1 MKTYYGIKNYTI
13 VKLGKYKSAQD
24 AYESN
29 EGLEYAASGQ
39 SIKLL
44 AELLSERI
52 EDDTFYYYIDGKI
65 NVYRIMSKSKDQ
77 AIRILNEQGIDFM
90 AIVSFD
96 EAINF
101 IRDSDEIKVTMIDK
115 IKFNFINYVSGLFKK

>member
-24 AYESN
+24 AYKSN

-96 EAINF
+96 EGMNF
-101 IRDSDEIKVTMIDK
+101 IRDAEEIKVSMFDK
-115 IKFNFINYVSGLFKK
+115 IKFGIVNFVIGLFKK

>member
-1 MKTYYGIKNYTI
+1 MKIYYGIKNYTI
-13 VKLGKYKSAQD
+13 VKLGKYKSAQE

-44 AELLSERI
+44 AEILSERI

-96 EAINF
+96 EGMNF
-101 IRDSDEIKVTMIDK
+101 IRDAEEIKVSMFDK
-115 IKFNFINYVSGLFKK
+115 IKFGIVNFVIGLFKK